1 MGEETS
7 LSSSSMLITKRDDSM
22 YVRSKLVQLGVSEE
36 LLNQLNDVQRKELLK
51 SMLYLIVKKQD
62 GY

>member
-36 LLNQLNDVQRKELLK
+36 LLNQLNDIQRKELLK

>member
-7 LSSSSMLITKRDDSM
+7 LSSSSLLMTKRDDSI